1 MLHNFKVSDASRH
14 VWDMFVIDNKNCH
27 YVKATSPKG
36 TVYTFVWRN
45 GELEQVS
52 ARNKMYRVDGKFF
65 ETPHSFREVVSLVP
79 MWLLKK
85 MDFYY
90 KVNIAG

>member
-1 MLHNFKVSDASRH
+1 MNDGSKH
-14 VWDMFVIDNKNCH
+14 VWNVFVVCAGNGHRVAI
-27 YVKATSPKG
+27 TSPKG
-36 TVYTFVWRN
+36 TIYSFLWRN
-45 GELEQVS
+45 GELVEIS

-65 ETPHSFREVVSLVP
+65 ETPNSFREVVSLVP

>member
-1 MLHNFKVSDASRH
+1 MLYDFKISDSSRH
-14 VWDMFVIDNKNCH
+14 VWSMSVVNSKSCH
-27 YVKATSPKG
+27 CVTVTSPKG
-36 TVYTFVWRN
+36 MPYHFVWRK
-45 GELEQVS
+45 GELVEVS
-52 ARNKMYRVDGKFF
+52 ARGKMFRTDGGFF

-90 KVNIAG
+90 KVHIAE

>member
-14 VWDMFVIDNKNCH
+14 IWNMRVIISKSGH
-27 YVKATSPKG
+27 SVTVTSPKG
-36 TVYTFVWRN
+36 VDYTFCWCN
-45 GELEQVS
+45 GELVEVS
-52 ARNKMYRVDGKFF
+52 ICGSSYLAYGKFYA
-65 ETPHSFREVVSLVP
+65 TPDSFRKVFSRVP